1 MFMPSGLY
9 TSPTALAAAFT
20 AKQEQQSAASA
31 VLSSPTTRM
40 SPMAYS
46 AAEKKIQLYSGV
58 R

>member
-1 MFMPSGLY
+1 MPSGLY

-31 VLSSPTTRM
+31 VVSSSSTRM
-40 SPMAYS
+40 TPMAYS